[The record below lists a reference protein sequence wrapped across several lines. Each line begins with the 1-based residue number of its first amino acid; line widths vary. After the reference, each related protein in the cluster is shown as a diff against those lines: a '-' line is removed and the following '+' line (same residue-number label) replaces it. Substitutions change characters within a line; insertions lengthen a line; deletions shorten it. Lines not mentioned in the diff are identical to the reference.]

1 MQSENQTLAEVH
13 KEQDSS
19 SVDSASLYR
28 TKWLM
33 AHNRLH
39 AVVHGPSASLAELW
53 SAYLGELQSA
63 EEVAQQPA

>member
-1 MQSENQTLAEVH
+1 MQSENQTLPEVREEH
-13 KEQDSS
+13 VSS
-19 SVDSASLYR
+19 SIDPASLYR

-39 AVVHGPSASLAELW
+39 AVVHGPSTSLAELW